1 LPDERS
7 ADVKKA
13 EFPLLSSPPVF
24 TRYRQHQNQNLER
37 YMIFDMQ
44 IVAHAIAIVNAM
56 RSGQLA
62 HLTAMLFSQWMQV
75 ARQVEKQP

>member
-1 LPDERS
+1 MPDEQS

-13 EFPLLSSPPVF
+13 ELPLLSSPPVF

-62 HLTAMLFSQWMQV
+62 NLTVMLFSQWMQV
-75 ARQVEKQP
+75 ARQVEEQS

>member
-1 LPDERS
+1 
-7 ADVKKA
+7 
-13 EFPLLSSPPVF
+13 
-24 TRYRQHQNQNLER
+24 
-37 YMIFDMQ
+37 MIFDMQ

-75 ARQVEKQP
+75 VRQAEKQS